1 MDLIKKNIPIY
12 FVTMTPFY
20 HTDTDEYFSKK
31 DRIVITNNENE
42 ETFFKIET
50 SKKAKILVNG
60 EVLNLNENNVKNLSK
75 NISLKDNKINIEV
88 LDGKIRFLKIGKQKD
103 YNFPWQKKISVLI
116 DKI

>member
-1 MDLIKKNIPIY
+1 
-12 FVTMTPFY
+12 MTPFY

-50 SKKAKILVNG
+50 SKKTKILVNG
-60 EVLNLNENNVKNLSK
+60 EVLKLNENNVKNLSK

-88 LDGKIRFLKIGKQKD
+88 LDGKIRF
-103 YNFPWQKKISVLI
+103 
-116 DKI
+116 